1 MNYFLGIDIG
11 STTVKLVLADEHQQV
26 HYKSYRRHY
35 SRTVETVLEELK
47 KIVGTCG
54 DKEVS
59 ASITGSG
66 GIELAQES
74 AVPFVQEVFATS
86 AFVDAMYPD
95 TSVVIELGG
104 EDAKIIF
111 FGANTEERMNGSCA
125 GGTGAFI
132 DQMASLL
139 HVTVEELDQLSLQ
152 ADSVYP
158 IASRCGVF
166 AKSDIQPLLN
176 QGASKENISASVYR
190 AVVDQTI
197 GGLAGGRPIKGK
209 VLFLGGPLTFCKGLQ
224 KAFCTAL
231 PEIQPVL
238 PPDSEYFVAFGAAFY
253 AAGDVKPVR
262 LSQLIETLR
271 SARETLS
278 NNRSVCPPL
287 FSSEDDYHHF
297 QKRHQRSSVAMADH
311 PENSLELYLG
321 IDAGS
326 TTTKMVA
333 INRKNELVFTAY
345 RSNAGDPIST
355 VREQLNQFY
364 EAFPK
369 AKVGCAMVTGYGE
382 DLIRSAFHADGGVVE
397 TVAHYTAAQFFE
409 PDVDFIIDIG
419 GQDMKCFGI
428 RNRHIER
435 VILNEACSSGCGSF
449 LQSFAQSM
457 GCSMDDFS
465 RMALFAKRPADLG
478 SRCTVFMNSSVKQ
491 AQKNGATLADIAAGL
506 CISVG
511 KNALF
516 KVLRVNDIKQLGKKI
531 VVQGGTFQNDA
542 VLRSFEQEIG
552 GEVIRPSIAGLM
564 GAFGAA
570 KLAAES
576 GIRTSRLLNREA
588 IQSYQHTSLHT
599 RCRGCENRCALTVN
613 QFLDGSSFISG
624 NRCSKPTGGQKDSVL
639 PNLYQKKQAY
649 LSQYF
654 YWVNGDIT
662 IGIPLVLNF
671 YDTLPF
677 WVPLLVKLGFSVRVS
692 GFSTRQTFQHGQHT
706 IPSDTICYGAKLVHG
721 HILKL
726 LEYGVDAI
734 FYPCMSYNFEEE
746 QSDNHFHCPVVAY
759 YPEVIAA
766 NVREVQQTEFLNGF
780 LDLNHSGHLAQQL
793 LAMFQPLNS
802 RLTKK
807 KVLSAIS
814 EAREE
819 LERYRRQVKIWG
831 EEALT
836 YAKEHHKKA
845 IVLAGRPYHV
855 DPELNHGIDQM
866 INGLDFVVLSEDAL
880 PLTSSP
886 HPQGVLNQW
895 TYHSRMYHAAQQVT
909 AMEHT
914 ELVQLIS
921 FGCGL
926 DAVTSDEV
934 REILEQGGKLYT
946 GLKIDEINN
955 LGAAK
960 IRIRSLLAAME
971 ERSKADETHTV

>member
-11 STTVKLVLADEHQQV
+11 STTVKLVLADEQQKI

-35 SRTVETVLEELK
+35 SRTVETVLEELTA
-47 KIVGTCG
+47 IQNICG
-54 DKEVS
+54 NQEASV
-59 ASITGSG
+59 SITGSG
-66 GIELAQES
+66 GIELAQAS
-74 AVPFVQEVFATS
+74 GIPFVQEVFATS

-95 TSVVIELGG
+95 TNVVIELGG

-139 HVTVEELDQLSLQ
+139 HVTVEELDELSLR
-152 ADSVYP
+152 ADGAYP

-176 QGASKENISASVYR
+176 QGASKENIAASVYR

-197 GGLAGGRPIKGK
+197 GGLAAGRPIEGN

-224 KAFCTAL
+224 NAFCAAL
-231 PEIQPVL
+231 PEIQPIL

-253 AAGDVKPVR
+253 AAGDAKPVH
-262 LSQLIETLR
+262 LSQLAQVLR
-271 SARETLS
+271 SARETLTNS
-278 NNRSVCPPL
+278 RSECPPL
-287 FSSEDDYHHF
+287 FSDENAYTHF
-297 QKRHQRSSVAMADH
+297 RERHERSRVAMADH
-311 PENSLELYLG
+311 PEDTTEVYLG

-333 INRKNELVFTAY
+333 LNAKRELVFTAY
-345 RSNAGDPIST
+345 QPNGGDPIST
-355 VREQLNQFY
+355 VREQLCQFY
-364 EAFPK
+364 DAFPHT
-369 AKVGCAMVTGYGE
+369 KVACCVVTGHGE
-382 DLIRSAFHADGGVVE
+382 DLIRSAFHMDDGVVE

-428 RNRHIER
+428 RNRHIES

-457 GCSMDDFS
+457 GCSMEEFS
-465 RMALFAKRPADLG
+465 RMALFAEHPADLG

-491 AQKNGATLADIAAGL
+491 AQKNGATLSDIAAGL
-506 CISVG
+506 CISVV

-516 KVLRVNDIKQLGKKI
+516 KVLRVSDAKQLGKKI

-552 GEVIRPSIAGLM
+552 GEVVRPSIAGLM

-570 KLAAES
+570 LLAAES
-576 GIRTSRLLNREA
+576 GVTTSRLLNRDE
-588 IQSYQHTSLHT
+588 IHSYRHTSVHT
-599 RCRGCENRCALTVN
+599 RCRGCENHCALTVN
-613 QFLDGSSFISG
+613 HFADGASFVSG
-624 NRCSKPTGGQKDSVL
+624 NRCSKPAGGRKDSML
-639 PNLYQKKQAY
+639 PNLYQKKQEY

-654 YWVNGDIT
+654 DWVNGAVT
-662 IGIPLVLNF
+662 VGIPLVLNF

-677 WVPLLVKLGFSVRVS
+677 WVTLLVKMGFSVHVS
-692 GFSTRQTFQHGQHT
+692 GFSSRQTYQRGQHT

-726 LEYGVDAI
+726 VEDGVDAI
-734 FYPCMSYNFEEE
+734 FYPCMSYNFDEG

-766 NVREVQQTEFLNGF
+766 NVRKVRQTVFLDGF
-780 LDLNHSGHLAQQL
+780 LDLNHPSHLAQQL
-793 LAMFQPLNS
+793 LAMFQPLNGS
-802 RLTKK
+802 LTKK

-814 EAREE
+814 DAKEE
-819 LERYRRQVKIWG
+819 QERYRRQVRTWG
-831 EEALT
+831 EEART
-836 YAKEHHKKA
+836 YAREHQKKV

-866 INGLDFVVLSEDAL
+866 LNGLDFVVLSEDAL
-880 PLTSSP
+880 PRTP
-886 HPQGVLNQW
+886 FVHPRSVLNQW

-909 AMEHT
+909 DMADT

-934 REILEQGGKLYT
+934 REILERGGKLYT

-960 IRIRSLLAAME
+960 IRMRSLLAAME
-971 ERSKADETHTV
+971 ERSKRDEAKAI